1 MVELKVFEENKAEV
15 VVGDDIVSETVNDLS
30 YALTEAAAK
39 GCQEIDVNM
48 DGVQYINSSGLSIL
62 VGAHSKLKTKGGRL
76 RITHASQD
84 LMEFFDSINLTQV
97 FEITQ

>member
-1 MVELKVFEENKAEV
+1 MVELKLLDENKAEV

-30 YALTEAAAK
+30 YALTEAVGK

-62 VGAHSKLKTKGGRL
+62 VGAHSKLKAKGGRL
-76 RITHASQD
+76 RIIHASQD
-84 LMEFFDSINLTQV
+84 LIDFFDSINLTQV
-97 FEITQ
+97 FEITA